1 MEDSTIMFE
10 FIIKRT
16 IQMIIVIFL
25 ALTAVFFL
33 LRLSGDPATL
43 FLPPDAPKDQIAQY
57 REMLGFDRPLYVQYG
72 DFLFNAVQGNFGES
86 LRSHEDALS
95 VVLNRVPATFQLAFS
110 ALGLSILIA
119 IPIGILSAY
128 KRNTFYDRIGVGLT
142 VLGQA
147 IPSFWLGLILIF
159 FFAAVLHLLPSGGG
173 GTIFHMILPTITLAA
188 YSVARFARFTR
199 STMLDVLKKDY
210 IRTAKASGVPM
221 ARILFRYALKNSL
234 IPIITLVALDLGVL
248 LGGAVIT
255 EVVFS
260 WPGVGRLLMQ
270 SLLNRDFPIV
280 LAGVFLIAVI
290 YSVINFIADI
300 AYAYVNPQIRVK

>member
-1 MEDSTIMFE
+1 MVE

-16 IQMIIVIFL
+16 IQMIVVIFL

-72 DFLFNAVQGNFGES
+72 DFLLKAIQGDFGES

-95 VVLNRVPATFQLAFS
+95 VVLGRVPATFQLAFA

-147 IPSFWLGLILIF
+147 IPSFWLGLLLIF
-159 FFAAVLHLLPSGGG
+159 FFAAVFHLLPSGGG
-173 GTIFHMILPTITLAA
+173 GTIYHMILPTITLAA

-221 ARILFRYALKNSL
+221 MRVLFKYALKNSL

-280 LAGVFLIAVI
+280 LAGVFFIAVV
-290 YSVINFIADI
+290 YSIINFIADI

>member
-1 MEDSTIMFE
+1 MFE

-16 IQMIIVIFL
+16 MQMIIVIFL

-72 DFLFNAVQGNFGES
+72 DFLFKAVKGDFGES

-95 VVLNRVPATFQLAFS
+95 VVLDRVPATFQLAFS

-147 IPSFWLGLILIF
+147 IPSFWLGLLLIF

-221 ARILFRYALKNSL
+221 MRVLFRYALKNSL

>member
-1 MEDSTIMFE
+1 MEDSTYMFE

-16 IQMIIVIFL
+16 MQMIIVIFL

-72 DFLFNAVQGNFGES
+72 DFLFKAVKGDFGES

-95 VVLNRVPATFQLAFS
+95 VVLDRVPATFQLAFS

-147 IPSFWLGLILIF
+147 IPSFWLGLLLIF

-221 ARILFRYALKNSL
+221 MRVLFRYALKNSL

>member
-1 MEDSTIMFE
+1 MVE

-16 IQMIIVIFL
+16 IQMVIVIFL

-43 FLPPDAPKDQIAQY
+43 FLPPDAPRDQIAQY

-72 DFLFNAVQGNFGES
+72 DFLIKAIQGDFGES

-95 VVLNRVPATFQLAFS
+95 VVLDRIPATFQLAFS
-110 ALGLSILIA
+110 ALGLSLLIA
-119 IPIGILSAY
+119 IPVGILSAH
-128 KRNTFYDRIGVGLT
+128 KRNTFYDRLGVGFT

-147 IPSFWLGLILIF
+147 IPSFWLGLLLIF

-173 GTIFHMILPTITLAA
+173 GSIYHMILPTITLAA

-199 STMLDVLKKDY
+199 STMLDVLRKDY

>member
-1 MEDSTIMFE
+1 
-10 FIIKRT
+10 
-16 IQMIIVIFL
+16 MIIVIFL

-72 DFLFNAVQGNFGES
+72 DFLFNAVQGNFGQS

-147 IPSFWLGLILIF
+147 IPSFWLGLLLIF

-173 GTIFHMILPTITLAA
+173 GTIYHMILPTITLAA

-221 ARILFRYALKNSL
+221 MRVLFRYALKNSL

>member
-1 MEDSTIMFE
+1 
-10 FIIKRT
+10 
-16 IQMIIVIFL
+16 MIVVIFL

-72 DFLFNAVQGNFGES
+72 DFLLKAIQGDFGES

-95 VVLNRVPATFQLAFS
+95 VVLGRVPATFQLAFA

-147 IPSFWLGLILIF
+147 IPSFWLGLLLIF
-159 FFAAVLHLLPSGGG
+159 FFAAVFHLLPSGGG
-173 GTIFHMILPTITLAA
+173 GTIYHMILPTITLAA

-221 ARILFRYALKNSL
+221 MRVLFKYALKNSL

-280 LAGVFLIAVI
+280 LAGVFFIAVV
-290 YSVINFIADI
+290 YSIINFIADI

>member
-1 MEDSTIMFE
+1 MVE

-33 LRLSGDPATL
+33 VRLSGDPTAL
-43 FLPPDAPKDQIAQY
+43 FLPPDAPREQIHEY
-57 REMLGFDRPLYVQYG
+57 RQLLGFDRPLYVQYG
-72 DFLFNAVQGNFGES
+72 EFILHAFQGDFGDS
-86 LRSHEDALS
+86 LRTREDALS
-95 VVLNRVPATFQLAFS
+95 VVLQRIPATFQLAFS
-110 ALGLSILIA
+110 SLLLSLLIA
-119 IPIGILSAY
+119 LPIGILSAH

-147 IPSFWLGLILIF
+147 VPSFWLGLLLIYI
-159 FFAAVLHLLPSGGG
+159 FAATLHLLPSGGG
-173 GTIFHMILPTITLAA
+173 GTVLHMILPVITLAA
-188 YSVARFARFTR
+188 YSVAKFARFTR

-210 IRTAKASGVPM
+210 IRTARASGVPM
-221 ARILFRYALKNSL
+221 IRVLSRYALKNSL

-260 WPGVGRLLMQ
+260 WPGIGRLLMQ

-280 LAGVFLIAVI
+280 LAGVFIIAVI
-290 YSVINFIADI
+290 YSIINFLADI
-300 AYAYVNPQIRVK
+300 LYAYVNPQIRVK